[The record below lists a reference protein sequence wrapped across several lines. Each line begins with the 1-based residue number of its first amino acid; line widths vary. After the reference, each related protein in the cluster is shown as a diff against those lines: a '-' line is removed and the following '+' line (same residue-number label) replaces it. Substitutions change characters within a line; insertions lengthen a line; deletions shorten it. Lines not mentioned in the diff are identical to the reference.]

1 VGCGVGRGG
10 PEEGFCLLD
19 IFFDNLTRKIEI
31 SWRLA
36 AKEVGVNR
44 WCHVFFFTISRKYD
58 MHL

>member
-10 PEEGFCLLD
+10 PEEGFCFLD

-44 WCHVFFFTISRKYD
+44 WCHVFFHNIKEI
-58 MHL
+58 